1 MALINKT
8 WQNELLFSKHRL
20 ADKNLSKHGP
30 SEEVR
35 KKFWE
40 AEKWGTTIFP
50 GNADF
55 SAAGRGTHCL

>member
-1 MALINKT
+1 MNYYLVST
-8 WQNELLFSKHRL
+8 GWQTKIFQNM
-20 ADKNLSKHGP
+20 GP